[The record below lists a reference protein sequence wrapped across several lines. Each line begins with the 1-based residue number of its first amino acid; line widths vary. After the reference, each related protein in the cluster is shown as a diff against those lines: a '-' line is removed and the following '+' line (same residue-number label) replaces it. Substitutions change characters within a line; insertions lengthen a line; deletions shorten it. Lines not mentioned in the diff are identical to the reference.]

1 MARWLE
7 TEVRAEF
14 EATRARWLR
23 RRVGAYFIVLGVV
36 SAWVVVWLWRYL
48 PEGAPNERTLRTLA
62 IVGAAL
68 QGAALAGGL
77 AIVAGRREWRRR
89 GLLTV
94 VFVVFGVYTIAAMVG
109 AAPWS
114 EALNAWRSSVV
125 GYETHLGT
133 GIPVMGAVLL
143 AHLVGSLL
151 LPWTAREAAAPAA
164 LPLALFLGL
173 IALFDPPESRLQAM
187 VFTVGLFFV
196 VTAPGLLICA
206 WRGHRFHQRFHLHA
220 ARDRYELV
228 AGELDAARKIHE
240 RLFPQPIREG
250 DLRLEFAYEP
260 MRSIGG
266 DLLYVRRADQGRLWV
281 VVLDVTGH
289 GIAAALAVNRLAGE
303 MDRYFGDTAA
313 PSVTGA
319 LHALNRYI
327 ALSLGADGVFATAVC
342 MEFDP
347 ARSALRWASGG
358 HPAVMVTRIDG
369 SVELLDSTTFML
381 GVQDGEAFE
390 EPAGETKFGPG
401 DRALAVTDGAIETM
415 RADGRQF
422 GVSGLRGALTEDSGS
437 GEGRVHRLLE
447 RLLAWRSGPA
457 QDDTLLVEVRSAV
470 GRDSPMARLGTA

>member
-1 MARWLE
+1 M
-7 TEVRAEF
+7 
-14 EATRARWLR
+14 RWLR
-23 RRVGAYFIVLGVV
+23 RRVGAYFVVLAILTAWIVAELWTHLPRGV
-36 SAWVVVWLWRYL
+36 
-48 PEGAPNERTLRTLA
+48 PNEDSLRNLA
-62 IVGAAL
+62 AAGTAL
-68 QGAALAGGL
+68 QGVALLGGL
-77 AIVAGRREWRRR
+77 AVVAMRRGWRRR

-94 VFVVFGVYTIAAMVG
+94 VFVVFGLYSMGAMVST
-109 AAPWS
+109 APWS
-114 EALNAWRSSVV
+114 MAINAWRSSVV

-173 IALFDPPESRLQAM
+173 IVLFDPPESRVTALLI
-187 VFTVGLFFV
+187 TLGLFVV
-196 VTAPGLLICA
+196 VTTPGLLICA
-206 WRGHRFHQRFHLHA
+206 WRGRRFHQRFHLHA
-220 ARDRYELV
+220 ARDRYEEV

-250 DLRLEFAYEP
+250 PLRMEFAYEP

-266 DLLYVRRADQGRLWV
+266 DLLYVRRAGDGRLWV

-289 GIAAALAVNRLAGE
+289 GIGAALAVNRLAGE

-319 LHALNRYI
+319 LHALNRYL

-342 MEFDP
+342 LEFDT
-347 ARSALRWASGG
+347 ARSALRWASAG
-358 HPAVMVTRIDG
+358 HPAVMVTRGDG
-369 SVELLDSTTFML
+369 SVELLESTTFML

-390 EPAGETKFGPG
+390 EPAGETRFGLG
-401 DRALAVTDGAIETM
+401 DRALAVTDGVIEAM

-422 GVSGLRGALTEDSGS
+422 GMVGLRSAALEEAGS
-437 GEGRVHRLLE
+437 GEGLVFRLLE
-447 RLLAWRSGPA
+447 RLLNWRSGAA
-457 QDDTLLVEVRSAV
+457 QDDTLLVEVRVEAH
-470 GRDSPMARLGTA
+470 P

>member
-23 RRVGAYFIVLGVV
+23 RRVGAYFVVLGLV
-36 SAWVVVWLWRYL
+36 SAWLVAELWRRL
-48 PEGAPNERTLRTLA
+48 PEGMPNEDTLRTLA
-62 IVGAAL
+62 VVGAAL
-68 QGAALAGGL
+68 QGAALLGGL
-77 AIVAGRREWRRR
+77 GLVAARRGWSRR

-94 VFVVFGVYTIAAMVG
+94 VFVVFGLYTIGAMVS

-114 EALNAWRSSVV
+114 ESVNAWGSSAL
-125 GYETHLGT
+125 GAEAQLGT

-143 AHLVGSLL
+143 AHLVGSLM

-164 LPLALFLGL
+164 LPLALFLAL
-173 IALFDPPESRLQAM
+173 IALFDPPESRFQAM
-187 VFTVGLFFV
+187 VFTLGLFFV
-196 VTAPGLLICA
+196 VTAPGLVICA

-220 ARDRYELV
+220 ARDRYEVV

-250 DLRLEFAYEP
+250 DLLLEFAYEP

-266 DLLYVRRADQGRLWV
+266 DLLYVRRGGDGRLWV

-358 HPAVMVTRIDG
+358 HPAVMLTRGDG

-390 EPAGETKFGPG
+390 EPAGETRFGPG

-422 GVSGLRGALTEDSGS
+422 GVSGLRGALTEDAVS

-447 RLLAWRSGPA
+447 RLVNWRSGPA
-457 QDDTLLVEVRSAV
+457 QDDTLLVEVVSAA
-470 GRDSPMARLGTA
+470 GEDSRTERNP